1 MNTQILRFLVSGGTA
16 AAIEYATFITLR
28 LAFDS
33 PNLALAQSLSFLAGL
48 LTSFALNR
56 SWVFKSTANAS
67 DQFIRYAVLAAINLL
82 IGNLAI
88 TALVSLG
95 INPYLAKLLVMAMI
109 AAWNYLIFST
119 HIFKNRKAET

>member
-1 MNTQILRFLVSGGTA
+1 MCIRD
-16 AAIEYATFITLR
+16 R
-28 LAFDS
+28 
-33 PNLALAQSLSFLAGL
+33 
-48 LTSFALNR
+48 
-56 SWVFKSTANAS
+56 ANAS

-119 HIFKNRKAET
+119 HIFKNRNCLLYTSRCV